1 MKRKGMPKSLT
12 ARPGAEVRFD
22 IPANSLNRWDSTV
35 RAEVDTGA
43 VIEVFDVIGEDYW
56 TGEGVTAKK
65 IAAKL
70 RELDGADV
78 SVYINSPGGDM
89 FEGLAIYNL
98 LREYKGDVTTKA
110 IGIAASAASVIYMAG
125 DTRQIGS
132 SAFLMIH
139 NAWTLAAGN
148 RHDFRAMADYLEPFD
163 AAMAQIYVAG
173 SGAAL
178 ADIVKMLDAETW
190 IQGADAVEQGFA
202 DELLASDK
210 VLHDTN
216 DSSSSAA
223 AKLDRA
229 LAQAGMPRSERR
241 ELLKEVKAG
250 KPSATSQED
259 MPSAVDTETLNLS
272 SQLRSIFSHGTH

>member
-1 MKRKGMPKSLT
+1 MKRKGMPKGLT
-12 ARPGAEVRFD
+12 TRPGAEVRFD
-22 IPANSLNRWDSTV
+22 VPATSLNRWDSGIK
-35 RAEVDTGA
+35 AAADTGN

-70 RELDGADV
+70 RELNGADV

-98 LREYKGDVTTKA
+98 FREYSGEVTTKA
-110 IGIAASAASVIYMAG
+110 IGMAASAASVIFEAG
-125 DTRQIGS
+125 DKRQIGA

-163 AAMAQIYVAG
+163 AAMAEIYSAASGVPVAEVNK
-173 SGAAL
+173 L
-178 ADIVKMLDAETW
+178 LDAETW
-190 IQGADAVEQGFA
+190 IQGSDAVEQGFA

-210 VLHDTN
+210 VLHDTSA
-216 DSSSSAA
+216 SSSSAA

-250 KPSATSQED
+250 KPSATSEED
-259 MPSAVDTETLNLS
+259 MPRAVDTETLNLS
-272 SQLRSIFSHGTH
+272 SQLRSIL

>member
-35 RAEVDTGA
+35 RAAADTGA

-56 TGEGVTAKK
+56 TGEGVTAKS

-110 IGIAASAASVIYMAG
+110 IGMAASAASVIFMAG
-125 DTRQIGS
+125 DKREIGS

-173 SGAAL
+173 SGVPL
-178 ADIVKMLDAETW
+178 GDITKMLDAETW
-190 IQGADAVEQGFA
+190 IQGDAAVEQGFA

-210 VLHDTN
+210 VLHDTS

-241 ELLKEVKAG
+241 ELLKQVKAG
-250 KPSATSQED
+250 KPSATGEED
-259 MPSAVDTETLNLS
+259 MPRAVDAETLELS
-272 SQLRSIFSHGTH
+272 SKLRSIF

>member
-1 MKRKGMPKSLT
+1 MKRKGMPKGLT

-22 IPANSLNRWDSTV
+22 VPATSLARWDSGIKAAV
-35 RAEVDTGA
+35 ETGN

-70 RELDGADV
+70 RELDGQDV

-98 LREYKGDVTTKA
+98 LRDYSGEVTVKI
-110 IGIAASAASVIYMAG
+110 IGMAASAASVIAMAG

-132 SAFLMIH
+132 SAFYMIH

-148 RHDFRAMADYLEPFD
+148 RHEFRAMADYLEPFD
-163 AAMAQIYVAG
+163 AAMAEIYAAG
-173 SGAAL
+173 TDIAV
-178 ADIVKMLDAETW
+178 ADIVKLLDAETW
-190 IQGADAVEQGFA
+190 INGKDAVEQGFA

-210 VLHDTN
+210 VLHDTAQSN
-216 DSSSSAA
+216 TSAA
-223 AKLDRA
+223 AKIDIA
-229 LAQAGMPRSERR
+229 LAASGMPRSERR
-241 ELLKEVKAG
+241 ALLKQLKTGTHNAAD
-250 KPSATSQED
+250 PED
-259 MPSAVDTETLNLS
+259 MPRAVDNETLELS
-272 SQLRSIFSHGTH
+272 KSLRSIF

>member
-98 LREYKGDVTTKA
+98 LREYKGTVTTKA
-110 IGIAASAASVIYMAG
+110 IGMAASAASVIYMAG

-173 SGAAL
+173 SGVAL
-178 ADIVKMLDAETW
+178 ADVVKMLDAETW

-216 DSSSSAA
+216 ESGATAA
-223 AKLDRA
+223 AQIDRA
-229 LAQAGMPRSERR
+229 LAQSGMPRSERR
-241 ELLKEVKAG
+241 ALLKQIKTGMHNAAD
-250 KPSATSQED
+250 PED
-259 MPSAVDTETLNLS
+259 MPRAVDNETLELS
-272 SQLRSIFSHGTH
+272 KSLRSIF

>member
-1 MKRKGMPKSLT
+1 MKRKGMPKGLT

-22 IPANSLNRWDSTV
+22 VPATSLAKWDSGIKAA
-35 RAEVDTGA
+35 AETGN

-98 LREYKGDVTTKA
+98 LRDYAGEVTVKI
-110 IGIAASAASVIYMAG
+110 IGMAASAASVIAMAG
-125 DTRQIGS
+125 DQRQIGS
-132 SAFLMIH
+132 SAFYMIH

-148 RHDFRAMADYLEPFD
+148 RHEFRAMADYLEPFD
-163 AAMAQIYVAG
+163 AAMAEIYAAG
-173 SGAAL
+173 TDIAV

-190 IQGADAVEQGFA
+190 INGKDAVELGFA

-210 VLHDTN
+210 VLHDTAQ
-216 DSSSSAA
+216 SSTSAA
-223 AKLDRA
+223 AKIDIA
-229 LAQAGMPRSERR
+229 LASSGMPRSERR
-241 ELLKEVKAG
+241 ALLKQLKTGTHTAAD
-250 KPSATSQED
+250 PED
-259 MPSAVDTETLNLS
+259 TPRAVDTETLELS
-272 SQLRSIFSHGTH
+272 KQLRSIF